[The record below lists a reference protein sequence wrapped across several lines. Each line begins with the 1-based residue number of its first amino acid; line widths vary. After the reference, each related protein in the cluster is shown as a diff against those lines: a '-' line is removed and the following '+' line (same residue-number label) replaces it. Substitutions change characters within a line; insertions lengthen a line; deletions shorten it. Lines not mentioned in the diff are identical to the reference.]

1 MTIKQYD
8 NKKMISTTYNY
19 LPKFQ
24 KLVNGVQ
31 ALQPTTPEYLKAKDL
46 YVKSLESEIASYMQF
61 RNFLVTGSMIEDD
74 TSAQLL
80 SNTLKY
86 EINPL
91 PLLIIKL

>member
-1 MTIKQYD
+1 M
-8 NKKMISTTYNY
+8 
-19 LPKFQ
+19 
-24 KLVNGVQ
+24 Q

-61 RNFLVTGSMIEDD
+61 RNFLVTGSVTEDD

-80 SNTLKY
+80 SNALKY
-86 EINPL
+86 KINPL